1 MADGTGCTDRRARI
15 PAHSYVKEQ
24 HLEVKGEESMIKRY
38 VILAVAALLLSG
50 LFNPSAFACDTLELF
65 DPGVSDFEFYLSYLG
80 ACKDEPERGIGAE
93 VLLGIG
99 INSWLSGQIYAS
111 GEGNE
116 ALSEGTG
123 AFGFGIFSTPLDTDH
138 FDFDIGLNA
147 TVSGLG
153 PGEESPAGHSQAEF
167 SLTPFIELNLDS
179 DPDMNGYGF
188 YVVVEETL
196 GGRDESFIDNLA
208 QEIRSFTLTPGTAL
222 TLGSYYTV
230 REGQQVF
237 LCYDMAFN
245 HRNGEGE
252 RKTEVGGI
260 ALGYNGML
268 TEELEI
274 ISEVWFD
281 IPQDEEDFGFN
292 FTLGFIATLPSMA
305 P

>member
-1 MADGTGCTDRRARI
+1 MTKLFVV
-15 PAHSYVKEQ
+15 P
-24 HLEVKGEESMIKRY
+24 
-38 VILAVAALLLSG
+38 VAAVLMLSS
-50 LFNPSAFACDTLELF
+50 LFCSSVSASDTLELF
-65 DPGVSDFEFYLSYLG
+65 DPGVSDFEFYLSYIG
-80 ACKDEPERGIGAE
+80 ACKEEPARGIGAE
-93 VLLGIG
+93 ALLGIG
-99 INSWLSGQIYAS
+99 INGWLSGQIYVS

-123 AFGFGIFSTPLDTDH
+123 AFGFGIFATPVDTDH

-147 TVSGLG
+147 TVAGLG
-153 PGEESPAGHSQAEF
+153 PGEEGSAGHSQAEF

-179 DPDMNGYGF
+179 DPEMNGYGF

-196 GGRDESFIDNLA
+196 GGRDESFVDNLD

-230 REGQQVF
+230 EEGHQAF

-245 HRNGEGE
+245 HRNAEGE
-252 RKTEVGGI
+252 RGTDVGGI

-268 TEELEI
+268 TEEVEI
-274 ISEVWFD
+274 ISQVWFD
-281 IPQDEEDFGFN
+281 IPQDNEDFGID
-292 FTLGFIATLPSMA
+292 FTIGFIATLPSIS